1 MSTAK
6 TQTSAP
12 GRSDL
17 RWLWISLM
25 VFSVAA
31 LAANAF
37 LRKDGMAHR
46 YVEVIQFERVEAT
59 TVVESGANATGAE
72 TAQAEWVDP
81 TDARL
86 ANGTLRLVDGVAP
99 IKWELHKD
107 VASTTEANETIAR
120 RAAGDKSAPVV
131 ELSMWN
137 SLGVWAAALL
147 TLGIFSFLYRD
158 NPYYKVS
165 ESLLIGSSAAYW
177 MINGFWT
184 TIVPNLF
191 GKLAPDVVR
200 VYAIPSLPVSEHPG
214 LDAGLAFV
222 PLILGFMLIW
232 RLAPKGGWIAVW
244 PLAFIIGTTAGLK
257 LVSSIESDLMA
268 QAVATMKPMV
278 VFAAPSTSAVAS
290 SAVSAVNF
298 WATVGSLVGV
308 VGVLSVL
315 TYFFFSVEHKGA
327 VGKAARLGVWFLMIT
342 FGSAFGLTVM
352 GRITLLAQRLEF
364 LFNSWLNIN

>member
-1 MSTAK
+1 
-6 TQTSAP
+6 
-12 GRSDL
+12 
-17 RWLWISLM
+17 
-25 VFSVAA
+25 
-31 LAANAF
+31 
-37 LRKDGMAHR
+37 
-46 YVEVIQFERVEAT
+46 
-59 TVVESGANATGAE
+59 
-72 TAQAEWVDP
+72 
-81 TDARL
+81 
-86 ANGTLRLVDGVAP
+86 
-99 IKWELHKD
+99 
-107 VASTTEANETIAR
+107 
-120 RAAGDKSAPVV
+120 
-131 ELSMWN
+131 
-137 SLGVWAAALL
+137 
-147 TLGIFSFLYRD
+147 
-158 NPYYKVS
+158 
-165 ESLLIGSSAAYW
+165 
-177 MINGFWT
+177 
-184 TIVPNLF
+184 
-191 GKLAPDVVR
+191 
-200 VYAIPSLPVSEHPG
+200 
-214 LDAGLAFV
+214 V

-290 SAVSAVNF
+290 SAMSAVNF

>member
-1 MSTAK
+1 MSTAN

-46 YVEVIQFERVEAT
+46 YVEVIEFERVEAKA
-59 TVVESGANATGAE
+59 VVESGANATGTE
-72 TAQAEWVDP
+72 TAQTEWVDP

-86 ANGTLRLVDGVAP
+86 ANGTLRLVEGVAP
-99 IKWELHKD
+99 IKWKLHKD
-107 VASTTEANETIAR
+107 VASTMEANETIAR
-120 RAAGDKSAPVV
+120 RAAGDMSAPVV

-200 VYAIPSLPVSEHPG
+200 AYAIPSLPVSEHPG
-214 LDAGLAFV
+214 LDAGLTFV

-268 QAVATMKPMV
+268 QVVATMKPMV
-278 VFAAPSTSAVAS
+278 VFTAPSTSAVAS

>member
-1 MSTAK
+1 MSTAN

-46 YVEVIQFERVEAT
+46 YVEVIEFERVEAKA
-59 TVVESGANATGAE
+59 VVESGASATGTE
-72 TAQAEWVDP
+72 TAQTEWVDP

-86 ANGTLRLVDGVAP
+86 ANGTLRLVEG
-99 IKWELHKD
+99 
-107 VASTTEANETIAR
+107 VASTTEANETSAR
-120 RAAGDKSAPVV
+120 RAAGDMSAPVV

-200 VYAIPSLPVSEHPG
+200 AYAIPSLPVSEHPG

-268 QAVATMKPMV
+268 QVVATMKPMV
-278 VFAAPSTSAVAS
+278 VFTAPSTSAVAS